1 MPIYRSISVKLHSQF
16 DIETLPEYV
25 PRSRNYYIARGLPV
39 PPDTPQFVNEATS
52 TCSVYVP
59 VYPASQFWLSY
70 AVSPPVPEDQH
81 FLFKLYINGAHIV
94 SWSTAKEEKWKG
106 KTIFA
111 LHEVEGEGGRK
122 RVEKRVLCFAKPD
135 PTEGMSNGVEAGGW
149 FDEER
154 CLEVRVHR
162 ALGRKRV
169 ERKVEEYAGTEFG
182 RREKGVSL
190 VNAGL
195 AGSEQ
200 PKKFYKFALV
210 DPVDK
215 PFATFRYYYRTW
227 AQILEMGLSEDEIVE
242 DGEDNDLSVI
252 EPDDTDSRNDR
263 IGGWDFAPQGSEMVH
278 QSSHDGAGDPP
289 SSPLKTYTTT
299 ASPSIRG
306 GGSRDYTDEYA
317 RAPSRLDLNRT
328 SSDHRLSVPP
338 SCRLDPPEPSRR
350 ALPTIPQ
357 KRDPAADTSYQPH
370 PVYPI
375 DDWERKTPSPVQSL
389 RETISTP
396 TIMQPKRGLTPTGW
410 LSAMAEAWRRR
421 GTPSNLSSDDGSRTA
436 SRNDSRGVR

>member
-16 DIETLPEYV
+16 DIETFPEYV
-25 PRSRNYYIARGLPV
+25 PRSQDYYISRGLPV
-39 PPDTPQFVNEATS
+39 PADTPRFEDEATS
-52 TCSVYVP
+52 TCSVYIP
-59 VYPASQFWLSY
+59 SYPASQFWLSY

-94 SWSTAKEEKWKG
+94 SWSTGKEEKWKG
-106 KTIFA
+106 KTMFA
-111 LHEVEGEGGRK
+111 LFETEDEGGRN

-135 PTEGMSNGVEAGGW
+135 PTEGTENGVGGGGW
-149 FDEER
+149 FDEET

-162 ALGRKRV
+162 ALGRKRA
-169 ERKVEEYAGTEFG
+169 ERKIEEYAGTEFG
-182 RREKGVSL
+182 KCERGVSL

-200 PKKFYKFALV
+200 PKKFYKLALV

-242 DGEDNDLSVI
+242 NGEDNDLSVI
-252 EPDDTDSRNDR
+252 EPEDTDDSRNDR
-263 IGGWDFAPQGSEMVH
+263 VEVRDFAPQDSGTVFRPSN
-278 QSSHDGAGDPP
+278 DGAGDPP
-289 SSPLKTYTTT
+289 KSPRKTYINT
-299 ASPSIRG
+299 ASPRIRG
-306 GGSRDYTDEYA
+306 GGSGIHSDEYA
-317 RAPSRLDLNRT
+317 RAPSHHDLSRT
-328 SSDHRLSVPP
+328 PSNYRLSVPP
-338 SCRLDPPEPSRR
+338 SCRFDPPQPLRR

-357 KRDPAADTSYQPH
+357 KHDPAADTSYKPH

-396 TIMQPKRGLTPTGW
+396 TMERPKRGADAHGVVERYGW
-410 LSAMAEAWRRR
+410 RMA
-421 GTPSNLSSDDGSRTA
+421 A
-436 SRNDSRGVR
+436 SWYTVESVE